1 MTKKTYADF
10 LRERYPEIVPLAEY
24 YAAIGAGD
32 GYGTAKADLDGESV
46 LASNL
51 FAYALRSEVG
61 MPDDH
66 AWAQRILSG
75 DINVEDETLLAQAA
89 QAVEYLQQCK
99 VDIGRLTPLI
109 RAIQAQV
116 VANVAALLDQGP
128 GSHACRCRR
137 AGARTGNW
145 SKWTRTAPTA
155 RKSPGCTR
163 CYPPAALHRRV
174 VSKRQVQRTG
184 SEPGPNGRDGCN
196 QKGMPSNSG
205 TAGRYRRFFNH
216 ALSFL
221 MPVCDGPMDTD
232 GARPRGEAPPAAL
245 PSPRTREY

>member
-66 AWAQRILSG
+66 AWARRILSG

-116 VANVAALLDQGP
+116 VANVAAVLDQGP
-128 GSHACRCRR
+128 EISCLPLPEGRRTHWQLVEVDDDGSY
-137 AGARTGNW
+137 GAEISGLHEML
-145 SKWTRTAPTA
+145 
-155 RKSPGCTR
+155 SPGSS
-163 CYPPAALHRRV
+163 PPAR
-174 VSKRQVQRTG
+174 SQ
-184 SEPGPNGRDGCN
+184 
-196 QKGMPSNSG
+196 
-205 TAGRYRRFFNH
+205 
-216 ALSFL
+216 
-221 MPVCDGPMDTD
+221 
-232 GARPRGEAPPAAL
+232 
-245 PSPRTREY
+245 